1 MRSKVA
7 VATVHGKAYYLIVN
21 ELKERGIPFLSLIP
35 SDPIPPE
42 IKVVITTPTER
53 RRVMHNHVLVFDP
66 QTDPYTTGGQIVKI
80 LRGKENYEEMVFGV
94 DPGQVIGL
102 ALIGDGAVIERQNS
116 LSVRETVDSIQTL
129 LRGVDFSRTSV
140 TVKVG
145 SGVPIY
151 RRIVDALDEELPPE
165 ATLEV
170 VGEAGTARYIHE
182 MKNRRVFRHMVS
194 AERIGRR
201 QGHLFER
208 RRRLEQDS

>member
-7 VATVHGKAYYLIVN
+7 VATVHGKVYYLIVN

-35 SDPIPPE
+35 GEPIPPE
-42 IKVVITTPTER
+42 IKVVITTPTESPQ
-53 RRVMHNHVLVFDP
+53 VIHNYVLVFEP
-66 QTDPYTTGGQIVKI
+66 QTDPHTTGGQIVKI
-80 LRGKENYEEMVFGV
+80 LRGKENYEEIVFGV

-116 LSVRETVDSIQTL
+116 FSVRETVYSIQAL

-151 RRIVDALDEELPPE
+151 RRIVDVLDEELPPKV
-165 ATLEV
+165 ALEV

-201 QGHLFER
+201 QGRLYER